1 MNLFRQLIAVVA
13 AAAAMGSV
21 QAQVPNLGT
30 LSPTP
35 DVVTSTSITSGT
47 FADIFNFSIGT
58 DFHGFLGST
67 VGLDTSGTPTIG
79 TIDNLTLTLFA
90 GSNATGPIQGSVAS
104 ANGSLID
111 LSGALAQGDYSV
123 KVAGLVH
130 DATLGGAYRLA
141 VSANPEPAGWILML
155 AGLMIVVFI
164 ARRKT
169 SLVAG

>member
-130 DATLGGAYRLA
+130 DATLGGAYRVS
-141 VSANPEPAGWILML
+141 VSADPEPAGWRVMSARRRI
-155 AGLMIVVFI
+155 GVFI
-164 ARRKT
+164 TRRKT
-169 SLVAG
+169 SLAAG